1 MTDRRLLIVEDTEEI
16 GEMLSLFFGS
26 RGFQTWVA
34 PTGALALELGRQK
47 MPDLILL
54 DVGLPDI
61 DGYSLFS
68 RIRTSA
74 RLRYTPIIFL
84 TKRTKKS
91 ERLAGLELGADD
103 YINKPFDLEELYLRV
118 QNAVNRAARES
129 LTDPRTGLPGAAIV
143 RQELALLPE
152 GGSRRALEFHLENLD
167 TFVDRYGMVAVA
179 DLMRHTALL
188 LSETLNECGELDGF
202 LGQSGDTA
210 FTVICAAGVAEAVT
224 QAAAE
229 RFEAT
234 VLQHYGMGAPTTD
247 GVRVFD
253 SRGHS
258 ELLPYLRLAAAEAAG

>member
-1 MTDRRLLIVEDTEEI
+1 MTDRRLLIVEDQEEI
-16 GEMLSLFFGS
+16 AEMLALFFGG
-26 RGFQTWVA
+26 RGYQPWIA

-54 DVGLPDI
+54 DVGLPDT

-84 TKRTKKS
+84 TKRSKRS

-129 LTDPRTGLPGAAIV
+129 LTDPRTGLPGPAIV

-152 GGSRRALEFHLENLD
+152 GGSRRALDFHIENLD
-167 TFVDRYGMVAVA
+167 AFLDRYGLVAVA
-179 DLMRHTALL
+179 ELMRHTALL
-188 LSETLNECGELDGF
+188 LSEALEQCGEADGF
-202 LGQSGDTA
+202 LGQSGDAA
-210 FTVICAAGVAEAVT
+210 FTVICSAGRAEAVAR
-224 QAAAE
+224 AAAE
-229 RFEAT
+229 RFEIAA
-234 VLQHYGMGAPTTD
+234 VQHYAMGAPAAD

-253 SRGHS
+253 SLGHS